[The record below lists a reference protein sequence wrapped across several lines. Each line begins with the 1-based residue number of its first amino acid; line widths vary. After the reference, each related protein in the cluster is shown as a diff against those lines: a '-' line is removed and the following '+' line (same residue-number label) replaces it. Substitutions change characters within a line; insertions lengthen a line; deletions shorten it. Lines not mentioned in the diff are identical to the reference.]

1 MSEIELKFVIDE
13 TMAGRLWAR
22 AKELKLLSGSRKT
35 STLRSIYL
43 DTPEHA
49 LKDAG
54 IALRLRRVGRRWTQ
68 TVKIKAKLHGGLSQV
83 DELENPAPGGLLCL
97 EAIPDASVRDEI
109 IRRVNGSPLQPVCET
124 VMKRA
129 ACELS
134 LGEGTRAELAI
145 DVGEIRADGRSAELR
160 EAEIE
165 LVEGSPA
172 GLFDIADALFPDGG
186 LRFSRVSKAARGY
199 LLAGEGQIDP
209 PLAPRNAEAIAL
221 DPAQTAEQAARD
233 ILRECF
239 DQITANMVV
248 VQKLDDPEGPHQLRV
263 GLRRLRSAFSV
274 FSPVLQSP
282 ELARLGEEARWLGE
296 EVGRLRDLDVVAND
310 IVRREADAH
319 PHEPGLSAL
328 ADGLSDQAADVRG
341 QLRKCLTEA
350 RAQAFLIDLARFVET
365 RGWLVPQDFGQTERL
380 AAPVSVLA
388 EGTLSKRWRKVGK
401 RGRGLETLDVGQRH
415 ELRKEL
421 KKLRYAV
428 EFLSPL
434 FPAKRVEPF
443 VKRLKKLQT
452 VFGDLNDAAT
462 VKAMFVG
469 TEVRCG
475 SDLGAQRAIG
485 WVSGA
490 SQARAESSWAGAR
503 AMWRDLKETRPFWK

>member
-1 MSEIELKFVIDE
+1 MAEIELKFVIDE
-13 TMAGRLWAR
+13 SMAGRLWTR
-22 AKELKLLSGSRKT
+22 AKELKLVSDSRKT
-35 STLRSIYL
+35 RTLRSVYL
-43 DTPEHA
+43 DTPKHV
-49 LKDAG
+49 LKNAG
-54 IALRLRRVGRRWTQ
+54 ITLRLRRVGRRWTQ
-68 TVKIKAKLHGGLSQV
+68 TVKTKAKLHGALSQV
-83 DELENPAPGGLLCL
+83 DELESPAPGGRLCL

-109 IRRVNGSPLQPVCET
+109 IRRVNGSPLQPVFET
-124 VMKRA
+124 VMKRTA
-129 ACELS
+129 SELS

-145 DVGEIRADGRSAELR
+145 DVGEIRAEGRSAELR

-165 LVEGSPA
+165 FVEGRRA
-172 GLFDIADALFPDGG
+172 DLFDIAHALFPDGG
-186 LRFSRVSKAARGY
+186 LRFSRVSKTARGY
-199 LLAGEGQIDP
+199 LLAGEGRIDP
-209 PLAPRNAEAIAL
+209 PLAPRKAEAIAL
-221 DPAQTAEQAARD
+221 DPTQTAEQAARD

-248 VQKLDDPEGPHQLRV
+248 VQKMDDPEGPHQLRV

-274 FSPVLQSP
+274 FTLVLQSP

-296 EVGRLRDLDVVAND
+296 EVGRLRDIDVVND
-310 IVRREADAH
+310 IVRREADSH
-319 PHEPGLSAL
+319 PGEPGLSTL
-328 ADGLSDQAADVRG
+328 ADGLSEQAAEVRG

-350 RAQAFLIDLARFVET
+350 RAQAFLIDLARFAET
-365 RGWLVPQDFGQTERL
+365 RGWLVPQDFGRTEQL
-380 AAPVSVLA
+380 AALSVLA
-388 EGTLSKRWRKVGK
+388 ASALSKRWRKVGK
-401 RGRGLETLDVGQRH
+401 RARGLKTLDVGQRH

-434 FPAKRVEPF
+434 FLAKRVEPF

-462 VKAMFVG
+462 VKAMFAR

-475 SDLGAQRAIG
+475 SDLLAQRAIG
-485 WVSGA
+485 WVIGA
-490 SQARAESSWAGAR
+490 SQARAEYSWARAR